1 MAKDMKLWEQL
12 LRAASV
18 AALLGKKKNGK
29 AEFPSSVMDTRQW
42 EKGWGSPRHPATH
55 TASQQE
61 ATLTTCRNGRR
72 TQTH

>member
-1 MAKDMKLWEQL
+1 MRMAKDMKLWEQL

-55 TASQQE
+55 SLTARSH
-61 ATLTTCRNGRR
+61 TDNM
-72 TQTH
+72 